1 MTSQRTVLPS
11 WHGQQLYRII
21 SRCHAVAA
29 PCNTLPGTDVVA
41 AVDVL
46 LIASRRSDVFSR
58 QSSRQSDTSTVGYGT
73 AWRLLAISLHQVL
86 WLILS
91 AVNNGHS
98 THTHIHTPISVD
110 RFHDTTSVCRLYD
123 TTAGGSTATHF
134 SLTRKNRLKTNC
146 FMNKNN
152 LKITLKLVQ
161 TTEWQNVGIYTQN
174 FRLSV

>member
-86 WLILS
+86 WLILF

-98 THTHIHTPISVD
+98 THTHTYTYISWPISW
-110 RFHDTTSVCRLYD
+110 HHAHPSVYD